1 MFPLLPPL
9 LALIAG
15 ILASNSLDSRA
26 VWMCLP
32 LAVILGFARRPC
44 ALIAVFLLGA
54 GLRSREQPVP
64 SLPAGNEASRVI
76 GRLLQRPDWRGL
88 GVYLDIDVHSVD
100 GIPYR
105 GRARLTEFLEDPEL
119 IALFNT
125 LELGSGDRVEIVVRL
140 RRPINYR
147 NPGVFDFRRYLERQ
161 GIFWTGTIRNPRL
174 ITVVERGHAFWH
186 RIDQVRNA
194 IESRLADRFAND
206 RATQGLILGIVLGQ
220 KQDLTAP
227 VERDFQAGGLYHMV
241 VVSGFNLAVV
251 ATSVAFLSR
260 IVFVRRNLRFALV
273 VIAAIGY
280 TCLVGEQAPVMRAAL
295 MVCIVI
301 ASRVL
306 DRDCPAL
313 NTITLAAFLLLLA
326 DPTSLEDSSFQ
337 MTFAAAAAVAGI
349 GVPAAKWILKG
360 LREKLDDF
368 DNVELDGFLTPET
381 ADWRVARR
389 MFCERHGLPHW
400 VATLPWRIYCITAES
415 LIISLAVEVVFVA
428 FMVESFHRMSPL
440 APLLNVPAGLIAAVV
455 TPLGL
460 LLIVVPDVVAQPV
473 VWIQQQLLHALL
485 FLLRT
490 TLSVPFATMRVPS
503 VPLWLWM
510 VYGTSAATVVAGIHH
525 RNRWAFGG
533 GLGAVAALHI
543 AIVFG
548 DFSPPP
554 PKVVT
559 VTFLDVGQ
567 GDSSL
572 IEFPDRRRVLIDGGG
587 VAAGRFLDL
596 QDQSTFSIGEDV
608 VSAYLFSRGIRRLD
622 AVVLTHAH
630 NDHLSGLFDVLANFD
645 VGELWLGR
653 NPMIPAYR
661 AFIELAQRRN
671 VRLRFVTAG
680 QQLGAFTVLHPP
692 TRWRV
697 RRTAENN
704 DSVVLLLRSGNQTAL
719 FTGDLELPLRGI
731 EFANLL
737 KVSHHGSRGVRMRVK
752 SDVRVISVGAN
763 NPFGHPHPSTLP
775 ALRTDVLGAIE
786 VRLEGSRPVVK
797 TQ

>member
-1 MFPLLPPL
+1 
-9 LALIAG
+9 
-15 ILASNSLDSRA
+15 
-26 VWMCLP
+26 
-32 LAVILGFARRPC
+32 
-44 ALIAVFLLGA
+44 
-54 GLRSREQPVP
+54 
-64 SLPAGNEASRVI
+64 
-76 GRLLQRPDWRGL
+76 
-88 GVYLDIDVHSVD
+88 
-100 GIPYR
+100 
-105 GRARLTEFLEDPEL
+105 
-119 IALFNT
+119 
-125 LELGSGDRVEIVVRL
+125 
-140 RRPINYR
+140 
-147 NPGVFDFRRYLERQ
+147 
-161 GIFWTGTIRNPRL
+161 
-174 ITVVERGHAFWH
+174 
-186 RIDQVRNA
+186 
-194 IESRLADRFAND
+194 
-206 RATQGLILGIVLGQ
+206 
-220 KQDLTAP
+220 
-227 VERDFQAGGLYHMV
+227 
-241 VVSGFNLAVV
+241 
-251 ATSVAFLSR
+251 
-260 IVFVRRNLRFALV
+260 
-273 VIAAIGY
+273 
-280 TCLVGEQAPVMRAAL
+280 
-295 MVCIVI
+295 
-301 ASRVL
+301 
-306 DRDCPAL
+306 
-313 NTITLAAFLLLLA
+313 
-326 DPTSLEDSSFQ
+326 
-337 MTFAAAAAVAGI
+337 
-349 GVPAAKWILKG
+349 
-360 LREKLDDF
+360 
-368 DNVELDGFLTPET
+368 
-381 ADWRVARR
+381 
-389 MFCERHGLPHW
+389 
-400 VATLPWRIYCITAES
+400 
-415 LIISLAVEVVFVA
+415 
-428 FMVESFHRMSPL
+428 
-440 APLLNVPAGLIAAVV
+440 
-455 TPLGL
+455 
-460 LLIVVPDVVAQPV
+460 
-473 VWIQQQLLHALL
+473 
-485 FLLRT
+485 
-490 TLSVPFATMRVPS
+490 
-503 VPLWLWM
+503 M
-510 VYGTSAATVVAGIHH
+510 VYGTSAATVVAGIHL
-525 RNRWAFGG
+525 RNRWVFGG

-572 IEFPDRRRVLIDGGG
+572 IEFPDGRRVLIDGGG

-697 RRTAENN
+697 RRNAENN

-719 FTGDLELPLRGI
+719 FTGDLELPLPGI